1 MKVIILIMIL
11 LHILSLEHAAVPKA
25 TAPPKYSLPRALVSF
40 GPAVQLI
47 RVSPGLAMQG
57 DPGKVELHSLEV

>member
-1 MKVIILIMIL
+1 MIL

-57 DPGKVELHSLEV
+57 DPGKVELHSLEVQF